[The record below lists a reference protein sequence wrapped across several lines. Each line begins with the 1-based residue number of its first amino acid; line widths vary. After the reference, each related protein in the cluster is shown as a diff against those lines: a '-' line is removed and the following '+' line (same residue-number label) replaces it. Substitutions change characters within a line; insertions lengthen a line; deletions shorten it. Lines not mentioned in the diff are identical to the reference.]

1 MDGIRLASP
10 INVNDASDG
19 VVKMLARG
27 FQNALTLDGISH
39 SYGNG
44 LAVDGVTLEVRD
56 GELMSLVGPSG
67 CGKSTLL
74 RIIAG
79 FVRQSAGR
87 VIIDDAVID
96 DLPAERREIG
106 IVFQNYALFPHMTVA
121 DNVAYGLAVRRVPVK
136 ARRAQ
141 VLDMLETVQMQPF
154 AARYPRELSGGQQQ
168 RVALARALVLKPKLL
183 LLDEPFAALDK
194 NLRLD
199 MQIEIRR
206 LQGRFGLT
214 AIMVTHDQGE
224 AMSISDR
231 IAVMNRG
238 RIEQLDTPV
247 VIYDRP
253 ATLFVNSFVGSCSLL
268 DGRIEGRA
276 EAGYRVKLAQGA
288 SVTARGEPGL
298 EVGDAVVL
306 SVRPEQLALFDTEGE
321 DRFPVEILL
330 SLPMAG
336 NVIHDAAAPG
346 GTTIK
351 VESRRAEAP
360 RYKHGSRRYCGL
372 SPGSLPNVFHKT

>member
-1 MDGIRLASP
+1 
-10 INVNDASDG
+10 
-19 VVKMLARG
+19 MLQMPARTLRS
-27 FQNALTLDGISH
+27 ALTLDGISH
-39 SYGNG
+39 SYGTG
-44 LAVDGVTLEVRD
+44 LAVDNVTLEVGD
-56 GELMSLVGPSG
+56 GELISLVGPSG

-79 FVRQSAGR
+79 FVHQTAGR
-87 VIIDDAVID
+87 VVIGSNAVD
-96 DLPAERREIG
+96 DLPPELREVG

-121 DNVAYGLAVRRVPVK
+121 NNVSYGLAVRRV
-136 ARRAQ
+136 ARDAQRQQ
-141 VLDMLETVQMQPF
+141 VLDILDTVQMKAF

-199 MQIEIRR
+199 MQIEIKR
-206 LQGRFGLT
+206 LQRQFGLT
-214 AIMVTHDQGE
+214 AIMVTHDQSE

-238 RIEQLDTPV
+238 RIEQLDVPV

-268 DGRIEGRA
+268 EGSVAAR
-276 EAGYRVKLAQGA
+276 EGEGYRVRLAQGA
-288 SVTARGEPGL
+288 SLLARSSVEL
-298 EVGDAVVL
+298 TVGDAILL
-306 SVRPEQLALFDTEGE
+306 SARPEQLALYDAPAE
-321 DRFPVEILL
+321 DRFAVDVVL

-336 NVIHDAAAPG
+336 NVIHDVSTPDGIA
-346 GTTIK
+346 IK
-351 VESRRAEAP
+351 VESRRAGAEVHEP
-360 RYKHGSRRYCGL
+360 GSRRFCGPA
-372 SPGSLPNVFHKT
+372 PGGVPNVFAKA